1 MTYGSD
7 TVAQYMRNIA
17 QVHLAELGTRVL
29 YTTAPYNSFDTHASE
44 VGTHTRLWR
53 EVSNAVSS
61 FYQDLKA
68 HEASDNMVLLLFT
81 EFGRRVH
88 DNGSGTDH
96 GSGGIAFVIG
106 DAVQGGLY
114 GEYPSLDANALL
126 EGDLHYN
133 NDFRGTYATLLERW
147 LGLDAPPIVGGHFE
161 QLDFIS

>member
-1 MTYGSD
+1 M
-7 TVAQYMRNIA
+7 
-17 QVHLAELGTRVL
+17 
-29 YTTAPYNSFDTHASE
+29 
-44 VGTHTRLWR
+44 GTHTRLWR
-53 EVSNAVSS
+53 EVSGAVSK
-61 FYQDLKA
+61 FYQDLKE
-68 HEASDNMVLLLFT
+68 HEATDNVVLLLFT

-106 DAVQGGLY
+106 DAVKGGLY
-114 GEYPSLDANALL
+114 GEYPSLAADQLL

-147 LGLDAPPIVGGHFE
+147 LGLDAKPIVGGSFE